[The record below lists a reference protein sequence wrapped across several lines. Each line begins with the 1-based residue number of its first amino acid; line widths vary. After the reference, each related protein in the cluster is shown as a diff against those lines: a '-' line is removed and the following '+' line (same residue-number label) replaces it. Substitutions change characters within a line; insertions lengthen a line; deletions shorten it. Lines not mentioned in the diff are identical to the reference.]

1 LDRAWNT
8 PGLPADLL
16 TRITGD
22 QGAASG
28 VDRYGV
34 TCVYAGT
41 AEVRTVNQRVT
52 GSVQLGDKC
61 IAGSFEVS
69 LKRACEREVRRRRP
83 ARYIDVS
90 GTIDCKSES
99 PIVSGTFQI
108 GAIVSAPPF
117 GRKPATKASTP
128 PAFSFCAPLVAIT
141 NRDSLQT

>member
-1 LDRAWNT
+1 
-8 PGLPADLL
+8 LL

-83 ARYIDVS
+83 ARYINVS

-108 GAIVSAPPF
+108 GAIDQRAAIRQKARDESIDTTGVLPLRAIGCGQI
-117 GRKPATKASTP
+117 GRAGPASYDDII
-128 PAFSFCAPLVAIT
+128 PAL
-141 NRDSLQT
+141 SLQM